1 MNLCIIQARLG
12 SSRFKKKI
20 FQEINGQKI
29 IEIVYKRVSQ
39 SKKINKI
46 LIATTKSKIDDQ
58 LVNFLKRKKIPFFRG
73 SEKNVLDRYYRASVK
88 FKADD
93 IIRITS
99 DCPLI
104 SADFIDEHIKIYEKS
119 NVDVVS
125 SYLLKSYPIG
135 VSISICKFK
144 ILKKAWKNAVLDYD
158 KEHVM
163 PFVYKMKNIKIKK
176 TKNKIFNLKKYPR
189 LTLDYPEDLITIKNV
204 FEYFKPKIYFS
215 WVDVINLYIKK
226 KKLFSSN
233 KNIIK

>member
-46 LIATTKSKIDDQ
+46 LIATTKSNIDDE
-58 LVNFLKRKKIPFFRG
+58 LVNFLKKKKIPFFRG
-73 SEKNVLDRYYRASVK
+73 NEKNVLDRYYRASIK
-88 FKADD
+88 FKPDNV
-93 IIRITS
+93 IRITS
-99 DCPLI
+99 DCPII
-104 SADFIDEHIKIYEKS
+104 SADFIDEHIEIFEKKKL
-119 NVDVVS
+119 DVVS
-125 SYLLKSYPIG
+125 SYLLKSFPIG
-135 VSISICKFK
+135 ISISICKFN
-144 ILKKAWKNAVLDYD
+144 ILERAWKNAKLNYD

-176 TKNKIFNLKKYPR
+176 TKNKIFTLKKFPR

-204 FEYFKPKIYFS
+204 FRHFYPKIYFS
-215 WVDVINLYIKK
+215 WIDVVNLYIKRSD
-226 KKLFSSN
+226 LFSSN
-233 KNIIK
+233 ENLK

>member
-204 FEYFKPKIYFS
+204 FECFKPKIYFS
-215 WVDVINLYIKK
+215 WVDVVNLYIKK

-233 KNIIK
+233 KDII

>member
-20 FQEINGQKI
+20 FQRINGQKI

-88 FKADD
+88 YKADD

-125 SYLLKSYPIG
+125 SYLLKSFPIG
-135 VSISICKFK
+135 ISISICKFK
-144 ILKKAWKNAVLDYD
+144 ILEKAWKNAVLDND

-204 FEYFKPKIYFS
+204 FEYFKPRIYFS
-215 WVDVINLYIKK
+215 WVDVVNLYIKK

-233 KNIIK
+233 KNIS

>member
-46 LIATTKSKIDDQ
+46 LIATTKNKTDDQ
-58 LVNFLKRKKIPFFRG
+58 LVNFLKKKKIPFFRG

-135 VSISICKFK
+135 ISISICKFK

-215 WVDVINLYIKK
+215 WVDVVNLYIKK
-226 KKLFSSN
+226 NKLFSSN
-233 KNIIK
+233 NNIS

>member
-20 FQEINGQKI
+20 FQGINGQKI

-233 KNIIK
+233 KDIIK